1 MQSAGGC
8 QENTGSS
15 FRREWKGEGR
25 EHMEN
30 MEVIGRWLVI
40 LGVVIAVVG
49 GLIWF
54 LSRFFNLAEL
64 PGTLRV
70 EGAGI
75 TCIFPLLAS
84 IVLSIVLT
92 VVLNLVVRWFNR

>member
-1 MQSAGGC
+1 
-8 QENTGSS
+8 
-15 FRREWKGEGR
+15 
-25 EHMEN
+25 MEN
-30 MEVIGRWLVI
+30 LEIIGRWLVI
-40 LGVVIAVVG
+40 FGIVIAVAG
-49 GLIWF
+49 GMIWV
-54 LSRFFNLAEL
+54 LSRVLGIGEL

-92 VVLNLVVRWFNR
+92 VVLNIVVRWFNR